1 MVVVVVHADNGCV
14 VKYEE
19 EEDGVVH
26 VDVVV
31 CNAILSWL

>member
-1 MVVVVVHADNGCV
+1 MVVHADNGRV

-19 EEDGVVH
+19 DDVVH

-31 CNAILSWL
+31 CNAILS